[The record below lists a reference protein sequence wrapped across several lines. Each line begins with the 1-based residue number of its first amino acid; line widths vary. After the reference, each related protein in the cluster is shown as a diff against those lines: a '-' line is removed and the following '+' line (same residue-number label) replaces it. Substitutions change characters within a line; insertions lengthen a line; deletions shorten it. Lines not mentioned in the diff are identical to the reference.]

1 MAYNP
6 EDEEEEIFAKKDHNY
21 KKEGK
26 SKFYNV
32 DSDQLPAEEQIGRSK
47 FYGTADMDQGTP
59 EREGFQDIFVGDP
72 ESQEPVTLVEK

>member
-1 MAYNP
+1 MAFYL
-6 EDEEEEIFAKKDHNY
+6 EDEEEEIFAKKDHDY

-32 DSDQLPAEEQIGRSK
+32 DSDHLPAEERIGRSK
-47 FYGTADMDQGTP
+47 FYGTADVDQGTP